1 MAIGKQQGSRK
12 PRTRKPRAIVKS
24 RKWRD
29 ALNALRSDQ
38 TYEDLA
44 GIERSSKPM
53 DVADERRR
61 VPIKELVVAEKAFQ
75 WRGEH
80 SDLFAEERHMRE
92 LIRTL
97 ELGQN
102 LLAIVVKRIGK
113 KLYVIDGHHRLAAY
127 AALGRTT
134 VPAAY
139 FKRSLYEAFLKSL
152 DANIRDK
159 LPITRKDKLEAAFRL
174 VKHRVRHGTLMTWEE
189 IAQRAVV
196 SRRLVYKMAAMLRE
210 TPQALEWSWTKT
222 LMDAQDRENDHQPD
236 GDEFRNEHARK
247 MADQIMAKVRMNLI
261 ANPDITAM
269 ALAMISEQL
278 PRALIEEWEGEA
290 VEFFIE
296 QAREL
301 NSEEAEYALREAFSR
316 LDTARGEALPDL

>member
-1 MAIGKQQGSRK
+1 MKTAAPKKGQRARK
-12 PRTRKPRAIVKS
+12 PHPIVKR

-29 ALNALRSDQ
+29 VLNELRSDQ

-80 SDLFAEERHMRE
+80 SDLFAEERHMHE
-92 LIRTL
+92 LMRTL

-102 LLAIVVKRIGK
+102 LLAIVVKRIGEE
-113 KLYVIDGHHRLAAY
+113 LYVIDGHHRLAAY

-134 VPAAY
+134 VPVAY

-174 VKHRVRHGTLMTWEE
+174 VKHKIRHDTLMTWEE

-196 SRRLVYKMAAMLRE
+196 SERLVYKMAAVLRATSE
-210 TPQALEWSWTKT
+210 ASEWSWART
-222 LMDAQDRENDHQPD
+222 LMNAQERDNDYQLD
-236 GDEFRNEHARK
+236 SDEFRNEHARK
-247 MADQIMAKVRMNLI
+247 MADQIMAKVRMNLT
-261 ANPDITAM
+261 ANTDITAM

-290 VEFFIE
+290 VDYFIE
-296 QAREL
+296 QARET
-301 NSEEAEYALREAFSR
+301 NSEEVEDALREAFRR
-316 LDTARGEALPDL
+316 LDTARNEALPDL